1 LTGYSKA
8 VIIDTSQQGAD
19 MNRFAKLDMLKLK
32 YREALSGPNRNI
44 DQARRIR
51 DQIIKLEF
59 DLGL

>member
-1 LTGYSKA
+1 
-8 VIIDTSQQGAD
+8 

-32 YREALSGPNRNI
+32 YQEALSGPNRNI

-51 DQIIKLEF
+51 DKIIMLEF

>member
-1 LTGYSKA
+1 
-8 VIIDTSQQGAD
+8 

-32 YREALSGPNRNI
+32 YRESLSGPNRNI

>member
-1 LTGYSKA
+1 
-8 VIIDTSQQGAD
+8 
-19 MNRFAKLDMLKLK
+19 MNGFAKLDMLKLK

-51 DQIIKLEF
+51 DQIIKLEI